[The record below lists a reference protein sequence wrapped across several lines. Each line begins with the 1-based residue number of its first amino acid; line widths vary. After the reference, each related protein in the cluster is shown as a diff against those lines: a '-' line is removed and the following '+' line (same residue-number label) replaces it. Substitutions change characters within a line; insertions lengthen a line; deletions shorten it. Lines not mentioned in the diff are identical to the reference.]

1 MLRVNDQINIP
12 DKYWPKC
19 GWCGR
24 PLPECSVSHQTVFG
38 EIKVCPVCC
47 SLVGE
52 LIKRCAP
59 GSIEEALS
67 LFRDVDEPPYFE
79 TLGHE
84 DILKIAREK
93 MKEAKPT

>member
-12 DKYWPKC
+12 DKYWPRC

-52 LIKRCAP
+52 LIKRWAP
-59 GSIEEALS
+59 GYIEDALG
-67 LFRDVDEPPYFE
+67 LFKDKDEPPRFV
-79 TLGHE
+79 TLSHT
-84 DILKIAREK
+84 DISKMARENMEK
-93 MKEAKPT
+93 AQHI